1 MADDQKSNN
10 HLSSPTGGEG
20 AVHYHDYL
28 QLDKILNAQ
37 FPESDKCHASAHDE
51 MLFIIIHQAYELWFK
66 QLHYEVDSL
75 HAIMRKPSLNDN
87 SPELQTVV
95 HRLNRMGVILR
106 VLVHQI
112 DILETMTPMDF
123 LDFRDMLRPAS
134 GFQSW
139 QFKLLEAKLG
149 LKFEYRHGKEYYT
162 SQLRQE
168 HIDIIKKAENEHS
181 FLQQVNDWLERM
193 PTAPPPPRGA
203 AEAQGQLEQDADNL
217 SEDDVYE
224 YHTADPAAYALLKQ
238 FVKEKRSRPT
248 EAEDALWQ
256 QLREKLWESCKFTR
270 QHIIGHYIADF
281 VCLPEKLVIEVDGL
295 MHQLPENKTTDEE
308 RISWLES
315 KGFRVLRFNHTE
327 VLQHPGQVLHKIY
340 QALKKPHAGSGT
352 NIREAGAVANPPL
365 VGWEGYDFWT
375 AYKEAYS
382 NSLAEAEKNNLA
394 AFDEVFFRQRESHY
408 TFSAKANRAALF
420 IMLYRGYPLL
430 QLPFQLLN
438 NLLDIDEQLSTW
450 RHRHMNMVHRM
461 IGTRIGTGGSSGKD
475 YLKSAA
481 DKHYIFKEIAQL
493 TSFLIERRKLP
504 QLPKEIEASLGFQT
518 GF

>member
-1 MADDQKSNN
+1 MAAPENSN
-10 HLSSPTGGEG
+10 SPE
-20 AVHYHDYL
+20 VHYHDYL
-28 QLDKILNAQ
+28 ALDKILAAQ
-37 FPESDKCHASAHDE
+37 HPESDKNSNSAHDE

-66 QLHYEVDSL
+66 QLHHEADSIVE
-75 HAIMRKPSLNDN
+75 IMKKPALNDN

-95 HRLNRMGVILR
+95 HRLNRMVVILR

-162 SQLRQE
+162 AQLRQE
-168 HIDIIKKAENEHS
+168 HVDLIKKAESDHS
-181 FLQQVNDWLERM
+181 FLQLVNDWLERM
-193 PTAPPPPRGA
+193 PFFT
-203 AEAQGQLEQDADNL
+203 DASLWKDFPQ
-217 SEDDVYE
+217 SEGTEPFWVE
-224 YHTADPAAYALLKQ
+224 YKKAY
-238 FVKEKRSRPT
+238 
-248 EAEDALWQ
+248 
-256 QLREKLWESCKFTR
+256 
-270 QHIIGHYIADF
+270 
-281 VCLPEKLVIEVDGL
+281 
-295 MHQLPENKTTDEE
+295 TD
-308 RISWLES
+308 
-315 KGFRVLRFNHTE
+315 
-327 VLQHPGQVLHKIY
+327 
-340 QALKKPHAGSGT
+340 
-352 NIREAGAVANPPL
+352 
-365 VGWEGYDFWT
+365 
-375 AYKEAYS
+375 
-382 NSLAEAEKNNLA
+382 SLAEAEKNNMD
-394 AFDEVFFRQRESHY
+394 AFDEVLFHHKETHY
-408 TFSAKANRAALF
+408 TLSAKANRAALF

-438 NLLDIDEQLSTW
+438 NLLEIDEQLSTW

-504 QLPKEIEASLGFQT
+504 QLPKEVERKLGFAAID
-518 GF
+518 